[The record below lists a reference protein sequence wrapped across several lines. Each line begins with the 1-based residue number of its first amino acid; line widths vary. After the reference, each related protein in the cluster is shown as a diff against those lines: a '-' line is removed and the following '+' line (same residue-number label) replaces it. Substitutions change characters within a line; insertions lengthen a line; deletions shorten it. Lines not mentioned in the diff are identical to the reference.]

1 MLSTRIHTS
10 RFLPAAALMV
20 VAALTASAATA
31 RAGEF
36 AMITIENGTTS
47 TIPYQFRW
55 GSDGE
60 WEDHTLYPG
69 EYANHAYPLDDD
81 GNAPTPYIRFDN
93 GHGTVVEYRLN
104 FYASDSWGF
113 HRGKLYGFEWYG
125 SYLDLR
131 TR

>member
-1 MLSTRIHTS
+1 M
-10 RFLPAAALMV
+10 
-20 VAALTASAATA
+20 
-31 RAGEF
+31 
-36 AMITIENGTTS
+36 
-47 TIPYQFRW
+47 
-55 GSDGE
+55 
-60 WEDHTLYPG
+60 EDHTLYPG